1 MMLFQTLFQEHFGDS
16 LKMDINTA
24 TNLKYNKCKARFHK
38 ISYKNRVCWLSL
50 LELYDNNS

>member
-1 MMLFQTLFQEHFGDS
+1 MLFQTLFQEHFRDS

-24 TNLKYNKCKARFHK
+24 TNLKYNKCKARFHN
-38 ISYKNRVCWLSL
+38 ISYKNKVCWLSL